1 MKRGIMKLSKP
12 ESIFKRID
20 NRFDKLP
27 EATKAALAI
36 FAIVVGSVINVLIA
50 KEYFP
55 SKPAHQFNFTVKSE
69 EEIKTDK
76 IASIKETMDETYI
89 KRMPND
95 IGSELAI
102 GYKEMAFRTLSFSKN
117 TYSKELCESYNTVA
131 FCAELKAEFAA
142 SINATADRT
151 ILEANVDREYELKK
165 LEN

>member
-1 MKRGIMKLSKP
+1 MKSSKK
-12 ESIFKRID
+12 ESIFKRIE
-20 NRFDKLP
+20 NHYKSLP
-27 EATKAALAI
+27 ENKREIL
-36 FAIVVGSVINVLIA
+36 FAVGIAVSSLLCLLIY

-55 SKPAHQFNFTVKSE
+55 SEKVSSFDFTIAIKNE
-69 EEIKTDK
+69 EEIKAYK

-89 KRMPND
+89 KRMPKD